1 MKSSLVLKR
10 LSLTLLL
17 LSLCYGTHT
26 SPNRH
31 NNTTAN
37 PKVIA
42 KGIMVSDLVEKAM
55 KQKRITNMRIKTPR
69 LLTSFALMLALSIQ
83 ILPFATVS
91 ASPSAPGVLKVSSD
105 LKTDGEDRVQ
115 VILQLSDK

>member
-31 NNTTAN
+31 SNTTAK

-42 KGIMVSDLVEKAM
+42 KGIMVSD
-55 KQKRITNMRIKTPR
+55 
-69 LLTSFALMLALSIQ
+69 
-83 ILPFATVS
+83 
-91 ASPSAPGVLKVSSD
+91 
-105 LKTDGEDRVQ
+105 
-115 VILQLSDK
+115 